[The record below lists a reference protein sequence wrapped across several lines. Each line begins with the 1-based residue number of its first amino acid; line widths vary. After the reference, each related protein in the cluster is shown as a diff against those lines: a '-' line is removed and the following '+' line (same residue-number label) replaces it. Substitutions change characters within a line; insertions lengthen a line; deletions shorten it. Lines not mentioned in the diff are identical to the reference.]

1 MASPARRGRSRAKP
15 PAGIEETV
23 FQQVLRTADALL
35 EPEAA
40 LLREADLSFAQYNV
54 LRILRGAGA
63 EGLPCGE
70 IAERMVNRDPDITRL
85 LDRLETRG
93 LVRRARDGRD
103 RRVVVAGITAA
114 GLAVLG
120 PLDVPVTRVHRDQL
134 AHMTRKELETLIEL
148 LEKAR
153 TPLSVVS

>member
-85 LDRLETRG
+85 LDRLEARG
-93 LVRRARDGRD
+93 LMRRARDRRD

-114 GLAVLG
+114 GLAVLR
-120 PLDVPVTRVHRDQL
+120 PLDGPVTRVHRDQL
-134 AHMTRKELETLIEL
+134 AHMTRKELETLIGL

-153 TPLSVVS
+153 TPPAVMS

>member
-1 MASPARRGRSRAKP
+1 MTTPLTREIRQNKPFATLEEEVFLNVLLTCDVLLRA
-15 PAGIEETV
+15 EV
-23 FQQVLRTADALL
+23 DVLRTAD
-35 EPEAA
+35 
-40 LLREADLSFAQYNV
+40 LSFPQYNV

-63 EGLPCGE
+63 EGLPTGG

-85 LDRLETRG
+85 LDRLEARG

-114 GLAVLG
+114 GLAVLR
-120 PLDVPVTRVHRDQL
+120 PLDGPVTRVHRDQL
-134 AHMTRKELETLIEL
+134 AHMTRKELETLIGL

-153 TPLSVVS
+153 TPPAVMS